1 MIYKNSLYPGKPAFQ
16 SNKQILNA
24 GDYISIKGSS
34 TTFCNPSCPNV
45 RLIGS
50 NYNQLYNLRTTTLIK
65 RNFCRPSFNTSD
77 LNINLFTKMDLKDVI
92 VIDDK
97 GIIDPS
103 GVLFGNTECGMN
115 NFENFIVP
123 YYPSTNKYSSM

>member
-16 SNKQILNA
+16 SNKQTLDA
-24 GDYISIKGSS
+24 GDYIGMKGST
-34 TTFCNPSCPNV
+34 TTFCNPYCPTGK
-45 RLIGS
+45 LIGT
-50 NYNQLYNLRTTTLIK
+50 NYNQLYALRTSTLIK
-65 RNFCRPSFNTSD
+65 RDICKPSFNTSD
-77 LNINLFTKMDLKDVI
+77 LNINLFTKLNLKDVT
-92 VIDDK
+92 VIDNY

-123 YYPSTNKYSSM
+123 YYPSLYR